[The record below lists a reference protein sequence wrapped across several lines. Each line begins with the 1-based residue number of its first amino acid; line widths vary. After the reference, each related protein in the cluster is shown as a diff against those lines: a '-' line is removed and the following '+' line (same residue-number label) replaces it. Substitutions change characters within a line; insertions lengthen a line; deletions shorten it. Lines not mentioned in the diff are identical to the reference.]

1 MLKSFTFVY
10 VRLLNKEGLSSAF
23 PYCGQFRRAYA
34 HASFILRPLLIWQ
47 FKIRNDLADL
57 FCFFCVPSFQISQ
70 GQQQVGT
77 RCNISRFSVKL
88 VHRTDTPKWQQ
99 QEQMRHQHAQQQLPR
114 GLSCK
119 FTYLFFPSMMI
130 PECNTT
136 FFISESLFPPIRRFL
151 RSRYSPTADNKSSVE
166 LYIDLLFYA
175 GTYHTLLSFSYL
187 LTLLHFTTF
196 SSFSCNLD
204 PVTAAIAPSG
214 CLLHV
219 YRNFMNMRDADT
231 GKILWQE
238 SEDLCRG
245 YVVYAVDV

>member
-1 MLKSFTFVY
+1 MQGETLVALLHYMICSSHSPLCMSDSSIKKDSRLPSLTADSSGVHMPMLP
-10 VRLLNKEGLSSAF
+10 SSCVHCSSGNSKFATTW
-23 PYCGQFRRAYA
+23 P
-34 HASFILRPLLIWQ
+34 
-47 FKIRNDLADL
+47 DL

-77 RCNISRFSVKL
+77 RCNLSRFSVKL

-119 FTYLFFPSMMI
+119 FTYLFFPSMMV

-175 GTYHTLLSFSYL
+175 GTYHTLCCFVPPHPPSPLSPPSLATLTRSLPRLHRPGVSYM
-187 LTLLHFTTF
+187 
-196 SSFSCNLD
+196 SIEIS
-204 PVTAAIAPSG
+204 
-214 CLLHV
+214 
-219 YRNFMNMRDADT
+219 
-231 GKILWQE
+231 
-238 SEDLCRG
+238 
-245 YVVYAVDV
+245 